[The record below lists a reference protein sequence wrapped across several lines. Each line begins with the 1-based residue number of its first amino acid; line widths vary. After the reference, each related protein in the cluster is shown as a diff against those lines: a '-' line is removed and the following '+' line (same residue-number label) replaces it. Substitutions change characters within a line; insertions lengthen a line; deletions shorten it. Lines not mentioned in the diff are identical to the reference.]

1 MADSFCYLAKL
12 IQFVKFKNKI
22 KLKKK
27 RNQSYFE
34 IFQFYFEI
42 VLSCLLF
49 FNLILLLSPKIYPTA
64 VPMLFVLL
72 FLFLIHP

>member
-1 MADSFCYLAKL
+1 MKTCLGGT
-12 IQFVKFKNKI
+12 II
-22 KLKKK
+22 

-64 VPMLFVLL
+64 VPVLFVLL
-72 FLFLIHP
+72 FLFVIHP